1 MSYNIALNVAGLME
15 TPPLPQA
22 DETLDQ
28 IHDDDSVDYTIN
40 RRKSLG
46 QVLTYM
52 CSRSCGRSVPNS
64 QIVPSPKQHE
74 SPNRTSSVRDVKLKW
89 RREQIS
95 SHQDMEVEMSSS
107 WQRNH
112 TQVLWCGFLQKASAA
127 PWRQPQMRWFE
138 VRKEPSVPGSSASPI
153 VMQYQRRDDDDCAL
167 PAKRLAIS
175 DVRRHAERDNMSG
188 AFLSVAVAGRIGRLQ
203 LSAAWERDA
212 DELVARI
219 TEALR
224 AP

>member
-1 MSYNIALNVAGLME
+1 MYTHVRLSSTME
-15 TPPLPQA
+15 KPPV
-22 DETLDQ
+22 EM
-28 IHDDDSVDYTIN
+28 IHDDDSVAYSSN
-40 RRKSLG
+40 GKRNLG

-52 CSRSCGRSVPNS
+52 CSISGGRSVPSS
-64 QIVPSPKQHE
+64 QMPPSPKQNE
-74 SPNRTSSVRDVKLKW
+74 SPNLANSARDVKLKW

-95 SHQDMEVEMSSS
+95 SHQDMEVEMTSS
-107 WQRNH
+107 WQQNH

-127 PWRQPQMRWFE
+127 PWRQPQTRWFE
-138 VRKEPSVPGSSASPI
+138 VRKEPSVPGSSAPPI

-188 AFLSVAVAGRIGRLQ
+188 AFLSVTVAGRIGRLQ

-219 TEALR
+219 TEALH
-224 AP
+224 AT

>member
-1 MSYNIALNVAGLME
+1 MYTHVRLSSTME
-15 TPPLPQA
+15 KPPV
-22 DETLDQ
+22 EM
-28 IHDDDSVDYTIN
+28 IHDDDSVAYSSN
-40 RRKSLG
+40 GKRNLG

-52 CSRSCGRSVPNS
+52 CSISGGRSVPSS
-64 QIVPSPKQHE
+64 QMPPSPKQNE
-74 SPNRTSSVRDVKLKW
+74 SPNLANSARDVKLKW

-95 SHQDMEVEMSSS
+95 SHQDMELEMSSS
-107 WQRNH
+107 WQQNH

-127 PWRQPQMRWFE
+127 PWRQPQTRWFE
-138 VRKEPSVPGSSASPI
+138 VRKEPSVPGSSAPPI

-219 TEALR
+219 TEALH
-224 AP
+224 AT

>member
-1 MSYNIALNVAGLME
+1 MYTHVRLSSTME
-15 TPPLPQA
+15 KPPV
-22 DETLDQ
+22 EM
-28 IHDDDSVDYTIN
+28 IHDDDSVAYSSN
-40 RRKSLG
+40 GKRNLG

-52 CSRSCGRSVPNS
+52 CSISGGRSVPSS
-64 QIVPSPKQHE
+64 QMPPSPKQNE
-74 SPNRTSSVRDVKLKW
+74 SPNLANSARDVKLKW

-95 SHQDMEVEMSSS
+95 SHQDMELEMSSS
-107 WQRNH
+107 WQQNH

-127 PWRQPQMRWFE
+127 PWRQPQTRWFE
-138 VRKEPSVPGSSASPI
+138 VRKEPSVPGSSAPPI

-167 PAKRLAIS
+167 PAKRLVIS

-188 AFLSVAVAGRIGRLQ
+188 AFLSVTVAGRIGRLQ

-219 TEALR
+219 TEALH
-224 AP
+224 AT

>member
-1 MSYNIALNVAGLME
+1 MYTLVLSSSTMEKAPGAFDTIHEDESVA
-15 TPPLPQA
+15 
-22 DETLDQ
+22 
-28 IHDDDSVDYTIN
+28 YTSN
-40 RRKSLG
+40 GKRNLG

-52 CSRSCGRSVPNS
+52 CSISGGRSVPSS
-64 QIVPSPKQHE
+64 QMPPSPKQND
-74 SPNRTSSVRDVKLKW
+74 SPNLANSARDVKLKW

-95 SHQDMEVEMSSS
+95 SHQDIEVDMTSS
-107 WQRNH
+107 WQQNH

-127 PWRQPQMRWFE
+127 PWRQPQTRWFE
-138 VRKEPSVPGSSASPI
+138 VRKEPSVPGSSAPPI

-219 TEALR
+219 TEALH
-224 AP
+224 AT

>member
-1 MSYNIALNVAGLME
+1 
-15 TPPLPQA
+15 
-22 DETLDQ
+22 
-28 IHDDDSVDYTIN
+28 
-40 RRKSLG
+40 
-46 QVLTYM
+46 
-52 CSRSCGRSVPNS
+52 
-64 QIVPSPKQHE
+64 
-74 SPNRTSSVRDVKLKW
+74 
-89 RREQIS
+89 
-95 SHQDMEVEMSSS
+95 
-107 WQRNH
+107 
-112 TQVLWCGFLQKASAA
+112 
-127 PWRQPQMRWFE
+127 MRWFE

-219 TEALR
+219 TEALH
-224 AP
+224 AT